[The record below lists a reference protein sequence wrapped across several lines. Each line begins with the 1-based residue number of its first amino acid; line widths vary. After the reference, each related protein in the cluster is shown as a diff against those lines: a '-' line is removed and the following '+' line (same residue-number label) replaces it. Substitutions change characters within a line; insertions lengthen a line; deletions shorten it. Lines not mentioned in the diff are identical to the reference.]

1 MRLGRQLNRHLRMFG
16 AGLPTLLVFA
26 LAAWW
31 IASYGAPS
39 VLAAPAHAASPRPG
53 HAHAH
58 AHAHSHSHSPSGA
71 PRPARRPVKVT
82 ARAAGLTSRPEPVAA
97 AGSGALRF
105 GIYPWGSVGASA
117 TIAPSVPENADAS
130 MAAVQQLRGGHPF
143 VVHLYAS
150 YTDTSMATA
159 DGMISEATWW
169 SANGLKVAAVLR
181 YTPTDA
187 SQAAGYVPWVR
198 ALTKRLAAI
207 PGTVSIQIAN
217 EPNNLW
223 PGTGDG
229 AFPGVIAAIAAGV
242 PAARRELVAD
252 RRPDV
257 LVGFN
262 WASGSAPTTTDPM
275 WRQLRQAGG
284 TAFTSAVGFVAV
296 NTYPGTWSPP
306 SSIVAPTSTQ
316 IAAGITSTLK
326 ALRLTDMPAAGV
338 GAAAIV
344 IGETGY
350 PTSLMRTEVT
360 QSAVVAAIISTVNS
374 IKATYGVSDLYLFDL
389 RDGNTGSGQL
399 ENGYGILH
407 DDYSPKP
414 AFATL
419 QQLVASIGV

>member
-1 MRLGRQLNRHLRMFG
+1 VSG
-16 AGLPTLLVFA
+16 
-26 LAAWW
+26 
-31 IASYGAPS
+31 IASFDAPA
-39 VLAAPAHAASPRPG
+39 VLAAPARAVAQEGRQPVVLSGRHHARHDHNAAGRPTGRRVTVTRRAAGFAPRPG
-53 HAHAH
+53 
-58 AHAHSHSHSPSGA
+58 
-71 PRPARRPVKVT
+71 PAGV
-82 ARAAGLTSRPEPVAA
+82 L
-97 AGSGALRF
+97 GSGALRF
-105 GIYPWGSVGASA
+105 GIYPWGSVGAST

-130 MAAVQQLRGGHPF
+130 MAAVQQLRAGHPF

-150 YTDTSMATA
+150 YTDTSTATA
-159 DGMISEATWW
+159 DGMVSEATWW
-169 SANGLKVAAVLR
+169 SANGLKIAAVLR
-181 YTPTDA
+181 YTPTDPTRV
-187 SQAAGYVPWVR
+187 AGYVPWVR

-207 PGTVSIQIAN
+207 AGTVSIQIAN

-229 AFPGVIAAIAAGV
+229 AFPGVIAAIATGV

-284 TAFTSAVGFVAV
+284 TAFTGAVGFVAV

-316 IAAGITSTLK
+316 IAAAISSTLK
-326 ALRLTDMPAAGV
+326 ALRQTDMPAAGV
-338 GAAAIV
+338 GGAAIV

-350 PTSLMRTEVT
+350 PTSLMRTEAT
-360 QSAVVAAIISTVNS
+360 QSAVVAAIVSTVNS
-374 IKATYGVSDLYLFDL
+374 IKATYGVTDLYLFDL
-389 RDGNTGSGQL
+389 RDANTSSGEL

-419 QQLVASIGV
+419 QHLIATTGA